1 MECTTCHHL
10 ILNKSETGRR
20 YSMCSE
26 CVEKLYSP
34 KICASCDG
42 RISFKD
48 FHEEKGRDRRGS
60 ITSHAKETVKSPTLK
75 LCNCFPKYPS
85 QNFSAIQPNTP
96 KDIQIL
102 QKVLEKSC
110 SFDQLM
116 INNQKIRTKLA
127 SFHSHSCLPLK
138 SFSNSE
144 EYLSPSDSE

>member
-1 MECTTCHHL
+1 MECTKCHHL
-10 ILNKSETGRR
+10 YLNRSKTG
-20 YSMCSE
+20 SLCSE

-42 RISFKD
+42 RISFKEFND
-48 FHEEKGRDRRGS
+48 EKNRRAS
-60 ITSHAKETVKSPTLK
+60 ITSHSKDVDKNTILK

-96 KDIQIL
+96 KEIQIL

-116 INNQKIRTKLA
+116 ISNQKIRTKIP

-138 SFSNSE
+138 SFSSSE
-144 EYLSPSDSE
+144 ENLSSDSD

>member
-10 ILNKSETGRR
+10 ILNRSETGRR
-20 YSMCSE
+20 YSLCSE

-34 KICASCDG
+34 KICSSCDG

-48 FHEEKGRDRRGS
+48 FHDDKGRDRRAS
-60 ITSHAKETVKSPTLK
+60 ITSHSKETVKSPTLK

-96 KDIQIL
+96 KEMQIL
-102 QKVLEKSC
+102 QKVLKKSC

-138 SFSNSE
+138 SFSSSE
-144 EYLSPSDSE
+144 EYLSSSDSD